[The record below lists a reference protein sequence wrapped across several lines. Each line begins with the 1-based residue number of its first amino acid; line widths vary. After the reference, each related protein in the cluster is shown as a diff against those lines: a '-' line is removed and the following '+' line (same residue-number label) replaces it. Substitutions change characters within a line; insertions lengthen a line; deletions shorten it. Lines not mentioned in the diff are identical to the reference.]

1 MRERLD
7 VEREQLITKEREL
20 MVNIER
26 QSGETK
32 VSMEKVKN
40 LKAENARLTQQIENI
55 NNQIAE
61 QTERAQKITA
71 EKAEMQSQYESL
83 TADFNKLNEEIAV
96 VLESISKIQ
105 TLNDEK
111 QSQIMDILDDL
122 TESRSQDANIRG
134 ELNTLIVRLGQ
145 IEKETVAINA
155 KIKDYTENKLS
166 LQKEWDTLAGEKEKL
181 TEEQKKAQKAVSD
194 GEIKLIEL
202 NRKLTKLNENIA
214 VDSDRKSVV

>member
-1 MRERLD
+1 MSERLD

-71 EKAEMQSQYESL
+71 EKAEMQ
-83 TADFNKLNEEIAV
+83 
-96 VLESISKIQ
+96 Q
-105 TLNDEK
+105 T
-111 QSQIMDILDDL
+111 
-122 TESRSQDANIRG
+122 
-134 ELNTLIVRLGQ
+134 
-145 IEKETVAINA
+145 
-155 KIKDYTENKLS
+155 
-166 LQKEWDTLAGEKEKL
+166 
-181 TEEQKKAQKAVSD
+181 
-194 GEIKLIEL
+194 
-202 NRKLTKLNENIA
+202 
-214 VDSDRKSVV
+214 